1 MQYNYKFFSLF
12 TYVTSFLESGSKIVV
27 LHQTRAINFLPTL
40 KGNFNDIYIYLAGCV
55 DLNNGNKATG
65 DIKISSTY
73 SLRRENI
80 KRGRVNYSAL
90 KISTR
95 ITAIEVMCNNSNM
108 RLLIALWNCLGKFVL
123 IRDSAVFAWDYSP
136 PKLCTTGEIFLIE
149 KCNKFQ
155 AMD

>member
-1 MQYNYKFFSLF
+1 MS
-12 TYVTSFLESGSKIVV
+12 SFLESGSKIVV

-55 DLNNGNKATG
+55 DLNNGNKAAG

-80 KRGRVNYSAL
+80 KRGRGNYSAL

>member
-1 MQYNYKFFSLF
+1 MQYNYKVFFLF
-12 TYVTSFLESGSKIVV
+12 TNVSSFLESGSKIVV

-55 DLNNGNKATG
+55 DLNNGNKAAG

-80 KRGRVNYSAL
+80 KRGRGNYSAL

-108 RLLIALWNCLGKFVL
+108 RLLIAL
-123 IRDSAVFAWDYSP
+123 
-136 PKLCTTGEIFLIE
+136 
-149 KCNKFQ
+149 
-155 AMD
+155 